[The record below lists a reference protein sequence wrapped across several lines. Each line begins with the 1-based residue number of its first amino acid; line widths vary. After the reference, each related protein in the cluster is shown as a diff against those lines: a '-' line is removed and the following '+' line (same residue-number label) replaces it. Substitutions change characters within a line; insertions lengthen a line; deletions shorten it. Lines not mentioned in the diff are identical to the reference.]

1 MFLIACVLFI
11 FFLSIV
17 YFCWFCFFF
26 FSSRRR
32 HTRCALVTGVQT
44 CALPIY
50 TFKGHTFHTSR
61 WDYAY
66 TGGDSRGAMTGLA
79 DKRIAII
86 GTGATAIQC
95 VPYTARDAAHLYVV
109 QRTPSTV

>member
-1 MFLIACVLFI
+1 MPGID
-11 FFLSIV
+11 
-17 YFCWFCFFF
+17 
-26 FSSRRR
+26 
-32 HTRCALVTGVQT
+32 
-44 CALPIY
+44 

-95 VPYTARDAAHLYVV
+95 VPYTARDAAPLYVV
-109 QRTPSTV
+109 QRTPSTVDVRGNRPTDPDWATGLDRQSVVKGTSGAESVDLGGRRN